1 MATLGGA
8 LALNA
13 RRHPEKT
20 ALIFGETIYSYAQ
33 LAARIDQ
40 YAHALAAQGVGK
52 GDRVA
57 LLSPNSDAYV
67 LGLYGTFRLGA
78 IAVPLNPRVPAREL
92 HYLLEDSGTT
102 VLLYSEDLAPAVAG
116 LAELEPL
123 TADLTSLVLDE
134 SAAKG
139 IARIADTMPTTAPEV
154 EVAEDEDCIILYTSG
169 TTGRPK
175 GALFDHHRMLWVGHS
190 ITGLGMNVFDR
201 NLHVA
206 PMYHSAELVLFVM
219 NGFTLGTTHVVLPA
233 FEPTAVI
240 DALEKYEITVFLGV
254 PTMYQFL
261 LQHPELGTRDLSAWR
276 LGFFGAAPM
285 PPSAVTQLLDVL
297 PGVDFFQL
305 CGQTEGGPTGI
316 ILTPDE
322 VRDRPEAMGR
332 ASIVNTE
339 TRIVDEDGND
349 TAVGEAGEIIYRG
362 ETIMKGYWNK
372 PEATADTLR
381 NGWLHSG
388 DVAVKDAEGY
398 ITIVDRMKDMI
409 ITGGRNVYSVEV
421 EQALAGHPDV
431 ADIAIVGQ
439 PHEVF
444 GEMIVAVVTPA
455 EGREVTLEQLNEF
468 GAEYIADY
476 KLPRE
481 LIIRPIPRNP
491 SGKILKHVLRDA
503 LREGTGSAT

>member
-261 LQHPELGTRDLSAWR
+261 LEDGR
-276 LGFFGAAPM
+276 LGKVVRVPARMTEKKIYGNTSIACLTVMVNREMTGPFSM
-285 PPSAVTQLLDVL
+285 PPPRCATARRPWAGRPSSTPRPGSSTRTATTRRSA
-297 PGVDFFQL
+297 
-305 CGQTEGGPTGI
+305 
-316 ILTPDE
+316 
-322 VRDRPEAMGR
+322 RPER
-332 ASIVNTE
+332 SS
-339 TRIVDEDGND
+339 
-349 TAVGEAGEIIYRG
+349 TAA
-362 ETIMKGYWNK
+362 
-372 PEATADTLR
+372 
-381 NGWLHSG
+381 
-388 DVAVKDAEGY
+388 
-398 ITIVDRMKDMI
+398 
-409 ITGGRNVYSVEV
+409 
-421 EQALAGHPDV
+421 
-431 ADIAIVGQ
+431 
-439 PHEVF
+439 
-444 GEMIVAVVTPA
+444 
-455 EGREVTLEQLNEF
+455 
-468 GAEYIADY
+468 
-476 KLPRE
+476 
-481 LIIRPIPRNP
+481 RP
-491 SGKILKHVLRDA
+491 S
-503 LREGTGSAT
+503 